1 MNQKRSTASH
11 MHQLRLFI
19 SIDTPPD
26 IKQQMGA
33 VRDKFRAAGADARW
47 ETNDKLHCTL
57 KFLGETNP
65 DRIEGIV
72 GAVQKIAGETPC
84 FSVRYRTIGCFPTS
98 RDPRVVW
105 IGMENEDGTMQT
117 LQRRIDEATTTLGF
131 PREERSFHPHVTL
144 GRVKSQKNIAN
155 LLTLMETVTFE
166 TEPAILREL
175 KIIRSDLKPAGS
187 VYTILKSIPLKT

>member
-1 MNQKRSTASH
+1 MPR
-11 MHQLRLFI
+11 LRLFI
-19 SIDTPPD
+19 AIDTPPD
-26 IKQQMGA
+26 IKQRMGA
-33 VRDKFRAAGADARW
+33 LRDQFRATGADARW

-65 DRIEGIV
+65 DGID
-72 GAVQKIAGETPC
+72 GIISTVQKITGETPC

-105 IGMENEDGTMQT
+105 IGLENEDGTMRS
-117 LQRRIDEATTTLGF
+117 LQKSIDEATTVLGF
-131 PREERSFHPHVTL
+131 QRDERAFHPHVTL
-144 GRVKSQKNIAN
+144 GRVKSRKNIAN

-166 TEPAILREL
+166 SEPAILREL

-187 VYTILKSIPLKT
+187 VYTILKSIPLKA